1 MKIELS
7 ARRSEGEPGWVISA
21 YADNDYRGESLF
33 IYYTKREAL
42 QLARQQVK
50 EMGGLGIWATR

>member
-1 MKIELS
+1 MKIELN

-50 EMGGLGIWATR
+50 ERGGLGIWAMR

>member
-50 EMGGLGIWATR
+50 EMGGLGIWAMR

>member
-21 YADNDYRGESLF
+21 YADDDYRGESLF
-33 IYYTKREAL
+33 IYYNRREAL

-50 EMGGLGIWATR
+50 ERGGLGIWATR

>member
-7 ARRSEGEPGWVISA
+7 SRRSEGEGGLVVTA
-21 YADNDYRGESLF
+21 YVNGDYRGESLF
-33 IYYTKREAL
+33 VFYTKREAL

-50 EMGGLGIWATR
+50 ERGGLGIWATR

>member
-7 ARRSEGEPGWVISA
+7 ARRSEGEAGWVISA
-21 YADNDYRGESLF
+21 YTDNNYRGESLF
-33 IYYTKREAL
+33 IYYSKREAL

-50 EMGGLGIWATR
+50 ERGGLGIWATR